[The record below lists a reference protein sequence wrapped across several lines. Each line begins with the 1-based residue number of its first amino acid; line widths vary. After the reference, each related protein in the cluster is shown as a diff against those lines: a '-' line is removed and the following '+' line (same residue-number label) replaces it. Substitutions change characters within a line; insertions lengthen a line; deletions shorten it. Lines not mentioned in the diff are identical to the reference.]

1 MMQRADILTRF
12 IALVIDGFILGIITG
27 ILFGAGREVGGLI
40 SFVVGLIYSWYFWTR
55 QNGQTPGKM
64 VMKIRVVKDDGSH
77 LDDTSAVVRYIGYT
91 INSVVFMIGW
101 IWALF
106 DSRGK
111 GWHDLIAGTTVI
123 KA

>member
-1 MMQRADILTRF
+1 MQRADIGTRF
-12 IALVIDGFILGIITG
+12 IALVIDGFILGVITG
-27 ILFGAGREVGGLI
+27 ILFGAGREVGGII
-40 SFVVGLIYSWYFWTR
+40 SFVVGLAYNWYFWTR

-64 VMKIRVVKDDGSH
+64 VMKIRVVKDDGSA
-77 LDDTSAVVRYIGYT
+77 LDDTVAIVRYIGYT
-91 INSVVFMIGW
+91 INSIVFMIGW